1 MMKANNK
8 NTENLICI
16 ASIGKPRG
24 LKGEFFLN
32 SYCNPKE
39 NILEYSNF
47 YIKNNSIPNF
57 QIEYIKK
64 LNSKFCAK
72 VADINDIDA
81 IMDRISDDLS
91 DKYPDTVKFGE
102 PDDDFFPIKF

>member
-47 YIKNNSIPNF
+47 YIKNNTIPNF
-57 QIEYIKK
+57 QKNNSNVDSFYCLNKK
-64 LNSKFCAK
+64 SCN
-72 VADINDIDA
+72 
-81 IMDRISDDLS
+81 
-91 DKYPDTVKFGE
+91 E
-102 PDDDFFPIKF
+102 

>member
-39 NILEYSNF
+39 NILKYSNF

-64 LNSKFCAK
+64 LN
-72 VADINDIDA
+72 
-81 IMDRISDDLS
+81 
-91 DKYPDTVKFGE
+91 
-102 PDDDFFPIKF
+102 IKLVNFHLWQILGQKL